1 MDVVPFEASH
11 IKSIM
16 LQPQQQQFFQ
26 YFNPDYAEALKESGP
41 AFTGICDGRI
51 LGCAGVVKQWEN
63 RAIAWA
69 LLSGDLGNEFVRI
82 HRAVKRF
89 LDMTEFNRIEAHVE
103 ANFEQ
108 GHRWIQMLGF
118 TQEGYMK
125 EFNPNGGD
133 ACLYARLK
141 NG

>member
-1 MDVVPFEASH
+1 MEVVAFEAAH
-11 IKSIM
+11 LETII
-16 LQPQQQQFFQ
+16 LQPQQQQFFRHIGPGYGQ
-26 YFNPDYAEALKESGP
+26 ALKDSGP
-41 AFTGICDGRI
+41 AFTGIHEDRI

-63 RAIAWA
+63 RAVAWA
-69 LLSGDLGNEFVRI
+69 LLSGDIGNDFVRI

-89 LDMTEFNRIEAHVE
+89 LDMTEFNRIEAHVD

-108 GHRWIQMLGF
+108 AHRWIQMLGF

-125 EFNPNGGD
+125 EFNPNGAD

>member
-1 MDVVPFEASH
+1 MNVVPFEPEH
-11 IKSIM
+11 LETIM
-16 LQPQQQQFFQ
+16 LQPQQEQF
-26 YFNPDYAEALKESGP
+26 YAHVSPEYGQALAISGP
-41 AFTGICDGRI
+41 AFTGILDGRI

-89 LDMTEFNRIEAHVE
+89 LDMTDFHRVEAHVD

-118 TQEGYMK
+118 KPEGYMK

-133 ACLYARLK
+133 AVLYARLK